1 QTQQFLIHKPPSPNP
16 NPKLQARHP
25 PQSSTP
31 VRIKNAIPMIQQRR
45 RPARV
50 VTKHTTSYVPSI
62 DFSTS
67 PIKPAPAARTASEHC
82 GPRGCLARI
91 DIR

>member
-1 QTQQFLIHKPPSPNP
+1 QFLIHKPPSPNP
-16 NPKLQARHP
+16 NPKLQEPRHP

-50 VTKHTTSYVPSI
+50 ITKHPTSY
-62 DFSTS
+62 
-67 PIKPAPAARTASEHC
+67 PAPAARTASEHC
-82 GPRGCLARI
+82 GPEGAWRE
-91 DIR
+91 